1 MPESVGG
8 REGLRAT
15 KGEGSRFLLCF
26 IPVGVGGKGSKRLV
40 WVRVVLCVP
49 VVLRVV
55 LRDRL
60 RLLDGPL

>member
-8 REGLRAT
+8 REARAT
-15 KGEGSRFLLCF
+15 KGEGSRFLLRF
-26 IPVGVGGKGSKRLV
+26 ILVGVGGKGSKRLV
-40 WVRVVLCVP
+40 WVGVVLCVP
-49 VVLRVV
+49 VVLHVV